1 MRIQLSEFI
10 GQRCITAEQGQ
21 RLLEEI
27 QPKLLAGE
35 AVSIDLGGIK
45 TLLSLFLNNALGPL
59 FEYFDR
65 QQLTQLLKFE
75 NQSDSQQLT
84 IDRVLENAELYHRNP
99 AMKKAVD
106 DALAKILEEMD

>member
-1 MRIQLSEFI
+1 MRIQLGEFI

-21 RLLEEI
+21 RLLE
-27 QPKLLAGE
+27 GE
-35 AVSIDLGGIK
+35 AVSIDLDGVK

-59 FEYFDR
+59 LEYFDR

-75 NQSDSQQLT
+75 NQSDSQRLT
-84 IDRVLENAELYHRNP
+84 IDLVLENAELYHRNP

-106 DALAKILEEMD
+106 DALAKMLEEMD